1 MCGFLE
7 WSGVNVSV
15 AIRHKSLKSQPR
27 IKFCFSPEEVGF
39 FDAEF
44 FGKVE
49 CIVSI

>member
-15 AIRHKSLKSQPR
+15 VIRHKSLKSQPR
-27 IKFCFSPEEVGF
+27 INFFVSPEETGF

-49 CIVSI
+49 YIVS

>member
-15 AIRHKSLKSQPR
+15 VIRHKSLKSQPR
-27 IKFCFSPEEVGF
+27 INFFFTEEMGF
-39 FDAEF
+39 FHAEF

-49 CIVSI
+49 CIVS